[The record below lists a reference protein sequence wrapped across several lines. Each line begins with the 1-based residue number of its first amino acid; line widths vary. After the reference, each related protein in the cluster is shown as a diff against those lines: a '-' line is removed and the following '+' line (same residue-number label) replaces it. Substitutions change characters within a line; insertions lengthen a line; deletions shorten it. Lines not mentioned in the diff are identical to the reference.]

1 MIIMEKKMTI
11 KESFNLGQGWH
22 LMIFAIL
29 AMLVTNAGV
38 NDGLNIALPAISEGA
53 GLNYEL
59 CLSMGTVAGFVGVA
73 MMLVIAKFRD
83 RFGGRKVSAALF
95 VIFGLTYYFLFLRAA
110 NIVMYA
116 LAQCIMV
123 SCGQGCFYLCT
134 GPMQSDWFP
143 KKRGVV
149 NGIST
154 IGANIGTAILAPM
167 MTALLTFADYKT
179 SLSVFAVAAVVL
191 GIYAF
196 VKLRDDPREAG
207 MYPDNVS
214 KEVYEKEYKQLS
226 QHDEYVSDW
235 TIPKM
240 LKCKEVWLAAIVPG
254 FITLGLLGI
263 ITQFVKRNTALGL
276 SQGAA
281 VSAMTVAGLIGIIGS
296 YAIGYLDTK
305 IGTKKACMIYC
316 GIFALGIACNL
327 LATFWLPLVY
337 VSIFIVGFSLGG
349 STNMSLSFPAS
360 IFGVL
365 DYPKVNGVIFPIN
378 YCIGCLNFVVNAVVM
393 KLTGSLTG
401 AYVVYLCLFIINII
415 IVAKT
420 GEGKWDKLK
429 HPELMN
435 K

>member
-1 MIIMEKKMTI
+1 MEKKLTI
-11 KESFNLGQGWH
+11 RESFRLGKGWH

-38 NDGLNIALPAISEGA
+38 NDGLNVALPEIAEGA
-53 GLNYEL
+53 GLDYEL

-83 RFGGRKVSAALF
+83 RFGGRKVSAVLF
-95 VIFGLTYYFLFLRAA
+95 IIFGLTFFFLFLRAE

-116 LAQCIMV
+116 LSQCIMV

-134 GPMQSDWFP
+134 GPMQSTWFP

-154 IGANIGTAILAPM
+154 IGANIGTAILAPI
-167 MTALLTFADYKT
+167 MTVLLTMAEYRT

-191 GIYAF
+191 GIYAYIT
-196 VKLRDDPREAG
+196 LRDDPMDAG
-207 MYPDNVS
+207 MYPDNVT
-214 KEVYEKEYKQLS
+214 KEEYERDYKDLAEQNK
-226 QHDEYVSDW
+226 YVSDW

-240 LKCKEVWLAAIVPG
+240 LKCKEVWLTAIVPG

-263 ITQFVKRNTALGL
+263 ITQFVQRNTSLGM
-276 SQGAA
+276 SNASA
-281 VSAMTVAGLIGIIGS
+281 ISAMTIAGLVGIIGS
-296 YAIGYLDTK
+296 YAIGYIDTK
-305 IGTKKACMIYC
+305 LGTKKACMIYC
-316 GIFALGIACNL
+316 AIFAMGILFNL
-327 LATFWLPLVY
+327 LAEFCYPLVY

-360 IFGVL
+360 VFGVL

-378 YCIGCLNFVVNAVVM
+378 YCIGCLNFAVNAVVM
-393 KLTGSLTG
+393 KVTGSLTG
-401 AYVVYLCLFIINII
+401 AYVVYLCLFLINIL
-415 IVAKT
+415 IVSRT
-420 GEGKWDKLK
+420 EEGKWDKLK
-429 HPELMN
+429 HPELM
-435 K
+435 KQVEK

>member
-1 MIIMEKKMTI
+1 MSKKLTI
-11 KESFNLGQGWH
+11 RESFNLGKGWN
-22 LMIFAIL
+22 LMLFAIL
-29 AMLVTNAGV
+29 SMLVTNAGV
-38 NDGLNIALPAISEGA
+38 NDGLNIALPAIADGA
-53 GLNYEL
+53 GLDYEL

-73 MMLVIAKFRD
+73 MMFVIAKFRD
-83 RFGGRKVSAALF
+83 RFGGRKVSAVLF
-95 VIFGLTYYFLFLRAA
+95 IIFGLTFYFLFLRAT
-110 NIVMYA
+110 NIFMYG
-116 LAQCIMV
+116 LSQCIMV

-154 IGANIGTAILAPM
+154 IGANIGTAILAPI
-167 MTALLTFADYKT
+167 MTTLLTMAEYKT
-179 SLSVFAVAAVVL
+179 SLSVFAVAAVIL
-191 GIYAF
+191 GIFAYLA
-196 VKLRDDPREAG
+196 LRDAPMEAG

-214 KEVYEKEYKQLS
+214 KEIYEAEYK
-226 QHDEYVSDW
+226 DFFKKEEYISDW
-235 TIPKM
+235 TVSKM
-240 LKCKEVWLAAIVPG
+240 LKCKEVWLAAMVPG

-263 ITQFVKRNTALGL
+263 ITQFVPRNVSLGL
-276 SQGAA
+276 SQEIAI
-281 VSAMTVAGLIGIIGS
+281 SAMTVAGLVGIVGS

-316 GIFALGIACNL
+316 AIFALGIAFNL
-327 LATFWLPLVY
+327 LASLWLPFAY
-337 VSIFIVGFSLGG
+337 ISILIVGFSLGG

-401 AYVVYLCLFIINII
+401 AYIVYLCLFLINII

-420 GEGKWDKLK
+420 DEGKWDKMK
-429 HPELMN
+429 HPELLN

>member
-1 MIIMEKKMTI
+1 MKEKLTI
-11 KESFNLGQGWH
+11 RESFNLGKGWH
-22 LMIFAIL
+22 LMVFAIL

-38 NDGLNIALPAISEGA
+38 NDGLNIALPAIAKGS
-53 GLNYEL
+53 GLDYEL

-95 VIFGLTYYFLFLRAA
+95 IIFGFTFYFLFLRAS

-154 IGANIGTAILAPM
+154 IGANIGTAVLAPL
-167 MTALLTFADYKT
+167 MTFLLTLADYRT
-179 SLSVFAVAAVVL
+179 SLAAFAAAAIL
-191 GIYAF
+191 LAIYEYAA
-196 VKLRDDPREAG
+196 LRDNPIEAG
-207 MYPDNVS
+207 MYPDNVT
-214 KEVYEKEYKQLS
+214 KEVYEAEYKNIS
-226 QHDEYVSDW
+226 EYDGYVSDW

-240 LKCKEVWLAAIVPG
+240 LSCKEVWLASIVPG

-263 ITQFVKRNTALGL
+263 ITQFVPRNISLGL
-276 SQGAA
+276 SEGIAI
-281 VSAMTVAGLIGIIGS
+281 SAMTVAGLVGIIGS
-296 YAIGYLDTK
+296 YAIGFIDTK
-305 IGTKKACMIYC
+305 LGTKKACMIYC
-316 GIFALGIACNL
+316 AIFATGILFNL
-327 LATFWLPLVY
+327 LAEFWLPFVY

-393 KLTGSLTG
+393 KVTGGLTG
-401 AYVVYLCLFIINII
+401 AYVVYLVLFLLNIV

-420 GEGKWDKLK
+420 EEGKWDKLK
-429 HPELMN
+429 HPELM
-435 K
+435 KK

>member
-1 MIIMEKKMTI
+1 MKEKLTVR
-11 KESFNLGQGWH
+11 ESFNLGKGWH
-22 LMIFAIL
+22 LMVFAIL

-38 NDGLNIALPAISEGA
+38 NDGLNIALPAIAKGS
-53 GLNYEL
+53 GLDYEL

-95 VIFGLTYYFLFLRAA
+95 IIFGLTFYFLFLRAT

-154 IGANIGTAILAPM
+154 IGANIGTAILAPL
-167 MTALLTFADYKT
+167 MTFLLTLADYKT
-179 SLSVFAVAAVVL
+179 SLAAFAAAALVL
-191 GIYAF
+191 AAYEY
-196 VKLRDDPREAG
+196 VTLRDNPIEAG

-214 KEVYEKEYKQLS
+214 KEVYETEYKKIS
-226 QHDEYVSDW
+226 EYDGYVSDW
-235 TIPKM
+235 TIAKM
-240 LKCKEVWLAAIVPG
+240 LSCKEVWMASIVPG

-263 ITQFVKRNTALGL
+263 ITQFVPRNISLGL
-276 SQGAA
+276 SEGVAI
-281 VSAMTVAGLIGIIGS
+281 SAMTVAGLVGIVGS
-296 YAIGYLDTK
+296 YAIGFIDTK
-305 IGTKKACMIYC
+305 LGTKKACMIYC
-316 GIFALGIACNL
+316 GIFGLGILFNL
-327 LATFWLPLVY
+327 LAEFFLPFVY

-393 KLTGSLTG
+393 KITGSLTG
-401 AYVVYLCLFIINII
+401 AYVVYFVLFLLNIL

-420 GEGKWDKLK
+420 EEGKWDKLK
-429 HPELMN
+429 HPELM
-435 K
+435 KK